1 MRRLWMSLLLVPVLA
16 IAVPTMASAAP
27 AAPAALAARRT
38 RPGRRLPHR
47 PARCS
52 RG

>member
-16 IAVPTMASAAP
+16 VALPTMASAAP
-27 AAPAALAARRT
+27 AAPAAPARRT

-47 PARCS
+47 PAPCS